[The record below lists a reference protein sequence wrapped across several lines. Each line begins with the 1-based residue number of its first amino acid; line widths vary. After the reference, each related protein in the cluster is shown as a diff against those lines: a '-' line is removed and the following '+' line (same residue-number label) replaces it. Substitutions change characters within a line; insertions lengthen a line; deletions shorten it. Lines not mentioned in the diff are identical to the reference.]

1 MGAGEQGSFPQ
12 DDWGIG
18 RVLLYQC
25 LVMTEESLRIC
36 REPRFVLLDEISGGC
51 LFPAVLGTL
60 SAMLGRWQGV
70 LCPSSCGCEEAWRT
84 SSLLSLCQRKPRTPP
99 HPTRAS
105 QPLVFLKHFD
115 HSHGHCIFILM
126 LRFFFFLKKNLSDL
140 NGCGEVKQAECP
152 PILGVEWG
160 GNISFPLPLLPLPSP
175 HRSSKALASSN
186 KHFCE
191 KAYLH
196 EDPGDS
202 PRSQQRRQSEGYIG
216 DRETDMGIRG

>member
-1 MGAGEQGSFPQ
+1 MVGAGEQGSFPQ

-99 HPTRAS
+99 PPPPA
-105 QPLVFLKHFD
+105 PPPPGFLYEFLQYQWPRKFFF
-115 HSHGHCIFILM
+115 IFII
-126 LRFFFFLKKNLSDL
+126 FFF
-140 NGCGEVKQAECP
+140 
-152 PILGVEWG
+152 
-160 GNISFPLPLLPLPSP
+160 
-175 HRSSKALASSN
+175 
-186 KHFCE
+186 
-191 KAYLH
+191 
-196 EDPGDS
+196 
-202 PRSQQRRQSEGYIG
+202 
-216 DRETDMGIRG
+216 

>member
-1 MGAGEQGSFPQ
+1 MAP
-12 DDWGIG
+12 
-18 RVLLYQC
+18 
-25 LVMTEESLRIC
+25 
-36 REPRFVLLDEISGGC
+36 EI
-51 LFPAVLGTL
+51 F
-60 SAMLGRWQGV
+60 
-70 LCPSSCGCEEAWRT
+70 
-84 SSLLSLCQRKPRTPP
+84 
-99 HPTRAS
+99 
-105 QPLVFLKHFD
+105 FYFYN
-115 HSHGHCIFILM
+115 
-126 LRFFFFLKKNLSDL
+126 FFFLKKNLSDL